1 MIGPTRRSNGF
12 ANVARPAPDSGKV
25 GSVSRLGPNAGG
37 DNKLSEAAS
46 GATQAL
52 SNNPSLRAFR
62 GESGF
67 DVQGQELAAQAFSAT
82 SWVMRKREM
91 EQFDGLKSRVASL
104 KVALRK
110 EGPLPKSAGHSGVP
124 PYGGTQTPRSG
135 VGEKPKADSASSP
148 TSPTPVAGQEGAK
161 PAYPVQP
168 SDGPVD
174 PLDRILQ
181 VLEGILQAQEQA
193 KAAGFGGI

>member
-1 MIGPTRRSNGF
+1 MIGPTQRSNGF
-12 ANVARPAPDSGKV
+12 ANVARLTSDSGKV
-25 GSVSRLGPNAGG
+25 ERVSRLGPNAGG
-37 DNKLSEAAS
+37 DNQVSEAAS
-46 GATQAL
+46 GAAQAL

-67 DVQGQELAAQAFSAT
+67 DGVQGNQMGVQGFSV
-82 SWVMRKREM
+82 SDWVMRKRQL

-110 EGPLPKSAGHSGVP
+110 DGPLPKGAGHSGVP
-124 PYGGTQTPRSG
+124 PMGGTQTPKSRL
-135 VGEKPKADSASSP
+135 GETPKADSSSNP
-148 TSPTPVAGQEGAK
+148 KSPTPVAGTKELK
-161 PAYPVQP
+161 PAQPVQP
-168 SDGPVD
+168 SGPVD
-174 PLDRILQ
+174 PLDRVLQ